1 MDHTYENMDMVTGKK
16 NKKSGDNIVNKI
28 ENPQEF
34 ANNFI
39 SFYYNKIVT
48 GEDFSMFRDFSVF
61 KYQQQEYRD
70 SSLIA
75 LLHQI
80 NQQKNNII
88 NIEVMP
94 SGSRRFDILIM
105 GKMNETI
112 FSQYFM
118 LTHEKAD
125 VWYIKSSI
133 ISLIN

>member
-1 MDHTYENMDMVTGKK
+1 MNKGYENMDIVTDKQS
-16 NKKSGDNIVNKI
+16 KKSGDNIVNKI

-75 LLHQI
+75 LLQQI
-80 NQQKNNII
+80 NLQKNNIL

>member
-1 MDHTYENMDMVTGKK
+1 MSKGYENMDIVTDKQS
-16 NKKSGDNIVNKI
+16 KKSGYNIVNKI
-28 ENPQEF
+28 DNPQEF

-39 SFYYNKIVT
+39 SYYYNTIIT
-48 GEDFSMFRDFSVF
+48 GHDLSMFRDFSVF
-61 KYQQQEYRD
+61 KYQQKEYRN
-70 SSLIA
+70 SSLLA
-75 LLHQI
+75 LLQQI
-80 NQQKNNII
+80 NLQKNNIL

-105 GKMNETI
+105 GQMNENI

>member
-1 MDHTYENMDMVTGKK
+1 MNKGYENMDIVTDKQ

-75 LLHQI
+75 LLQQI
-80 NQQKNNII
+80 NLQKNNILS
-88 NIEVMP
+88 IEVMP

-105 GKMNETI
+105 GKMNENI

>member
-48 GEDFSMFRDFSVF
+48 GEDLSMFRDFSVF